1 MQTSSKL
8 SEKVLIN
15 NDNINKV
22 DNDDDIVKW
31 KKIIKKMLSY
41 ECVSQACYHVN
52 SYYAIDANLM

>member
-41 ECVSQACYHVN
+41 ECVS
-52 SYYAIDANLM
+52 